1 MTTDITERLRSVQT
15 RRSQAATKR
24 ARDEVEVEN
33 AQKALDEAKKNL
45 ELEFGIKTSADL
57 REVREKLVT
66 ELEEAVS
73 AAEKALEEAG
83 A

>member
-1 MTTDITERLRSVQT
+1 MTDIEDRLRSVQT

-33 AQKALDEAKKNL
+33 AQKALDAAKKDL
-45 ELEFGIKTSADL
+45 ETEFGVVTGADL
-57 REVREKLVT
+57 REVRAKLEA
-66 ELEEAVS
+66 ELEEAV
-73 AAEKALEEAG
+73 ADAEKALEEAG